1 MKTRYIY
8 TYEAEK
14 IARSNNLPEY
24 RKAGTAAHFGYQ
36 PLEEAPQIAQAWLEA
51 GIIAEAPEPVNFL
64 TFTFADYTQ
73 ATYMRKLFNENGIK
87 WNYGAYQEMYADINK
102 DGQPVKV
109 DCYHIARDPETGLNL
124 FGIMEKP
131 KRTTEYFNMSPED
144 LSKENADGYT
154 KEEALLCDHNI
165 HAMPFCPTYE
175 NAAAKAE
182 SYKKLGCEEVE
193 ILQRINNKYAV
204 VSY

>member
-14 IARSNNLPEY
+14 LARSNNLPEY

-51 GIIAEAPEPVNFL
+51 GFIEEVDEPVNFL

-73 ATYMRKLFNENGIK
+73 SRYMIKLFNENNIK
-87 WNYGAYQEMYADINK
+87 WERSIYQEYFADINK
-102 DGQPVKV
+102 TGELVKV

-131 KRTTEYFNMSPED
+131 RTTAAYFHMSPEE
-144 LSKENADGYT
+144 LYQKNADGWT
-154 KEEALLCDHNI
+154 KEECLLCDHNI
-165 HAMPFCPTYE
+165 HAKPFCPTYE
-175 NAAAKAE
+175 NAVEKAE
-182 SYKKLGCEEVE
+182 SYRKLGCEGVE
-193 ILQRINNKYAV
+193 ILQQINNKYAV
-204 VSY
+204 VAY